1 MATKTYKAIKSKEL
15 SEPNNPRYVIVDI
28 ETNEVLDDAQGWGY
42 KSVKKAYAAYGYKT
56 RDKSKDAKKKKE
68 EQAIRQWWKKHKKLK
83 HDLEYLAFEI
93 AKGGF
98 GPDAELNAKFL
109 KELMEEQN
117 IESEFSAG
125 KLLKVWFNL
134 I

>member
-1 MATKTYKAIKSKEL
+1 MSTKTYKAIKSKEL

-28 ETNEVLDDAQGWGY
+28 NTNEVLDDAQGWGY
-42 KSVKKAYAAYGYKT
+42 KSVKNAYAAYGYKT
-56 RDKSKDAKKKKE
+56 RDKSKYAKKKQE

-83 HDLEYLAFEI
+83 RDLEYLAFEI

-109 KELMEEQN
+109 KELMEERG

-125 KLLKVWFNL
+125 KLLKVWFSL